1 MSKQTRTRVIAL
13 VIAIIMGIGVFA
25 PVLIY
30 LLSA

>member
-13 VIAIIMGIGVFA
+13 VIAIIMGVSVFA

-30 LLSA
+30 LLNA